1 MNRKISL
8 GLALALIFVA
18 MAGSVAGTMA
28 VSMKM
33 YNSIIK
39 DLPKRSQ
46 TYSLLA
52 EIDDVIRTNY
62 YGEINETLLTKI
74 ADLTDGKYFRA
85 TNTKSL
91 QNIYKQIDELE
102 KTKVDVAYFSN
113 FNEMYYPYAIAALL
127 VFFLE
132 LLLRFTIFRKLP

>member
-33 YNSIIK
+33 YNSIIN

-62 YGEINETLLTKI
+62 YGEINETL
-74 ADLTDGKYFRA
+74 
-85 TNTKSL
+85 
-91 QNIYKQIDELE
+91 
-102 KTKVDVAYFSN
+102 
-113 FNEMYYPYAIAALL
+113 
-127 VFFLE
+127 
-132 LLLRFTIFRKLP
+132 

>member
-62 YGEINETLLTKI
+62 YGEINETLLN
-74 ADLTDGKYFRA
+74 ADMAEGL
-85 TNTKSL
+85 SL
-91 QNIYKQIDELE
+91 IHISEP
-102 KTKVDVAYFSN
+102 T
-113 FNEMYYPYAIAALL
+113 
-127 VFFLE
+127 
-132 LLLRFTIFRKLP
+132 RH